1 MSSAKTERLVNLT
14 MALLA
19 SPRYLQKSEIF
30 RKVAGYEGSQETKE
44 RMFERDKDDLR
55 AMGIEIEVASHD
67 PLFEDEPGY
76 RIKPDKFQLPVD
88 AFDTE
93 ELSIIST
100 ALGLWSESE
109 FSAVTSSALRR
120 IVGQSQKSTPINF
133 TAADLALTAEG
144 LVDLS
149 RALAWRSTV
158 TFSYHKPNHDIAE
171 TRRVNPLGLSGWHG
185 AWYLVGEDLDR
196 KDIRVFKLSRISS
209 KIDISAKRGSYE
221 IPADFDVR
229 DYLVMY
235 NKNQIEIEAAIRKGS
250 GNNIRNRALSIT
262 SMPDDDLASDWDL
275 VRYQAEDLVAAAKEA
290 LWFSD
295 VMVVRS
301 PTALRDLVIRGL
313 QEVMRNHG

>member
-1 MSSAKTERLVNLT
+1 
-14 MALLA
+14 
-19 SPRYLQKSEIF
+19 
-30 RKVAGYEGSQETKE
+30 
-44 RMFERDKDDLR
+44 MFERDKDDLR

-76 RIKPDKFQLPVD
+76 RIKPDKFQLPIN

-109 FSAVTSSALRR
+109 FSSVTSSALRR
-120 IVGQSQKSTPINF
+120 IAGQSQQTSPINL
-133 TAADLALTAEG
+133 TADDLALTAEG

-149 RALAWRSTV
+149 RALASRSTV
-158 TFSYHKPNHDIAE
+158 SFSYLKPNHDISE

-196 KDIRVFKLSRISS
+196 KDIRVFKLSRINS
-209 KIDISAKRGSYE
+209 KVEISAKRGSYE

-235 NKNQIEIEAAIRKGS
+235 KKNQIEIEAAIRKGS
-250 GNNIRNRALSIT
+250 GNNIRNRALSIIP
-262 SMPDDDLASDWDL
+262 MPESDLGPDWDL
-275 VRYQAEDLVAAAKEA
+275 VRYQAEDLNTAAKEA

-295 VMVVRS
+295 VLVVRS
-301 PTALRDLVIRGL
+301 PTALRDLVISGL
-313 QEVMRNHG
+313 KEVMRNHG

>member
-30 RKVAGYEGSQETKE
+30 RRVAGYEGSQETKE

-55 AMGIEIEVASHD
+55 SLGIDIEVASPD

-76 RIKPDKFQLPVD
+76 RIKPEKFQLPID
-88 AFDTE
+88 AFDSE
-93 ELSIIST
+93 ELSILAT

-120 IVGQSQKSTPINF
+120 IGGKSEKYSSILLTSENHM
-133 TAADLALTAEG
+133 LTAEG

-149 RALAWRSTV
+149 RALAARSAV
-158 TFSYHKPNHDIAE
+158 TFAYQKLDQESAE

-185 AWYLVGEDLDR
+185 AWYLVGEDLER
-196 KDIRVFKLSRISS
+196 KDIRVFKLSRIHSKIEISS
-209 KIDISAKRGSYE
+209 KRGTYE
-221 IPADFDVR
+221 IPKDFDVR
-229 DYLVMY
+229 DYLIMY
-235 NKNQIEIEAAIRKGS
+235 NKDQIQIEAAIRKGS
-250 GNNIRNRALSIT
+250 GNEIRNRATSIT
-262 SMPDDDLASDWDL
+262 PISDGVLGSDWDL
-275 VRYQAEDLVAAAKEA
+275 VKYQAENLDAAVKEA

-295 VMVVRS
+295 VVVIRT
-301 PTALRDLVIRGL
+301 PVALRELVMTSLKKVI
-313 QEVMRNHG
+313 EKHG

>member
-76 RIKPDKFQLPVD
+76 RIKPDKFQLPIN

-109 FSAVTSSALRR
+109 FSSVTSSALRR
-120 IVGQSQKSTPINF
+120 IAGQSQQTSPINL
-133 TAADLALTAEG
+133 TADDLALTAEG

-149 RALAWRSTV
+149 RALASRSTV
-158 TFSYHKPNHDIAE
+158 SFSYLKPNHDISE

-196 KDIRVFKLSRISS
+196 KDIRVFKLSRINS
-209 KIDISAKRGSYE
+209 KVEISAKRGSYE

-235 NKNQIEIEAAIRKGS
+235 KKNQIEIEAAIRKGS
-250 GNNIRNRALSIT
+250 GNNIRNRALSIIP
-262 SMPDDDLASDWDL
+262 MPESDLGPDWDL
-275 VRYQAEDLVAAAKEA
+275 VRYQAEDLNTAAKEA

-295 VMVVRS
+295 VLVVRS
-301 PTALRDLVIRGL
+301 PTALRDLVISGL
-313 QEVMRNHG
+313 KEVMRNHG

>member
-30 RKVAGYEGSQETKE
+30 RRVAGYEGSQETKE

-55 AMGIEIEVASHD
+55 SLGIDIEVASPD

-76 RIKPDKFQLPVD
+76 RIKPEKFQLPID
-88 AFDTE
+88 AFDSE
-93 ELSIIST
+93 ELSILAT

-120 IVGQSQKSTPINF
+120 IGGKSEKYSSTLLTSENHM
-133 TAADLALTAEG
+133 LTAEG

-149 RALAWRSTV
+149 RALAARSTV
-158 TFSYHKPNHDIAE
+158 TFAYQKLDQESAE

-185 AWYLVGEDLDR
+185 AWYLVGEDLER
-196 KDIRVFKLSRISS
+196 EDIRVFKLSRIHSKIEISS
-209 KIDISAKRGSYE
+209 KRGTYE
-221 IPADFDVR
+221 IPKDFDVR
-229 DYLVMY
+229 DYLIMY
-235 NKNQIEIEAAIRKGS
+235 NKDQIQIEAAIRKGS
-250 GNNIRNRALSIT
+250 GNEIRNRATSIT
-262 SMPDDDLASDWDL
+262 PISDGVLGSDWDL
-275 VRYQAEDLVAAAKEA
+275 VKYQAENLDAAVKEA

-295 VMVVRS
+295 VVVIRT
-301 PTALRDLVIRGL
+301 PVALRELVISSL
-313 QEVMRNHG
+313 KKVIEKHG

>member
-76 RIKPDKFQLPVD
+76 RIKPDKFQLPIN

-109 FSAVTSSALRR
+109 FSSVTSSALRR
-120 IVGQSQKSTPINF
+120 IAGQSQQTSPINL
-133 TAADLALTAEG
+133 TADDLALTAEG

-149 RALAWRSTV
+149 RALASRSTV
-158 TFSYHKPNHDIAE
+158 SFSYLKPNHDISE

-196 KDIRVFKLSRISS
+196 KDIRVFKLSRINS
-209 KIDISAKRGSYE
+209 KVEISAKRGNYE

-235 NKNQIEIEAAIRKGS
+235 KKNQIEIEAAIRKGS
-250 GNNIRNRALSIT
+250 GNNIRNRALSIIP
-262 SMPDDDLASDWDL
+262 MPESDLGPDWDL
-275 VRYQAEDLVAAAKEA
+275 VRYQAEDLNTAAKEA

-295 VMVVRS
+295 VLVVRS
-301 PTALRDLVIRGL
+301 PTALRDLVISGL
-313 QEVMRNHG
+313 KEVMRNHG

>member
-55 AMGIEIEVASHD
+55 SMGIEIEVASHD
-67 PLFEDEPGY
+67 PIFEDEPGY
-76 RIKPDKFQLPVD
+76 RIKPEKFQLPID

-93 ELSIIST
+93 ELSILAT

-120 IVGQSQKSTPINF
+120 IGGRVQNPAHSTITSEDLMFTSQ
-133 TAADLALTAEG
+133 G
-144 LVDLS
+144 LVELS
-149 RALAWRSTV
+149 RALAARSSV
-158 TFSYHKPNHDIAE
+158 TFNYLKPEHEIPE
-171 TRRVNPLGLSGWHG
+171 VRRVNPLGISGWHG
-185 AWYLVGEDLDR
+185 SWYLVGEDLDR

-209 KIDISAKRGSYE
+209 KIEISSKRASYE

-229 DYLVMY
+229 DYLIMY
-235 NKNQIEIEAAIRKGS
+235 NKDQIEIEAAIRKGS
-250 GNNIRNRALSIT
+250 ANQIRSRAISIST
-262 SMPDDDLASDWDL
+262 SSKETSGPDWDL
-275 VRYQAEDLVAAAKEA
+275 VKYRSESLEAATKEA

-295 VMVVRS
+295 VMVVHS
-301 PTALRDLVIRGL
+301 PRVLRDGIINGL
-313 QEVMRNHG
+313 KEAMKNHG